1 MDSVYSKKFS
11 NGLRLVV
18 KKMDGLLSVSMGIL
32 VGTGSCYETAEENGI
47 SHYIEHMMF
56 KGTKTR
62 SPFEIS
68 DGIDRLGSQINAYTA
83 KENTCYYIKS
93 TKENFAASAEIL
105 EKQAGS
111 GRWLEGERFG
121 SSPSESEIRSWLGSL
136 SL

>member
-1 MDSVYSKKFS
+1 MENFKVYES
-11 NGLRLVV
+11 GLKLVV
-18 KKMDGLLSVSMGIL
+18 KPMPGMFTVSMGI
-32 VGTGSCYETAEENGI
+32 VVDTGSVNETAENNGI

-105 EKQAGS
+105 ADIFLRNFMIICLIFSQLLFQNQIS
-111 GRWLEGERFG
+111 
-121 SSPSESEIRSWLGSL
+121 
-136 SL
+136 